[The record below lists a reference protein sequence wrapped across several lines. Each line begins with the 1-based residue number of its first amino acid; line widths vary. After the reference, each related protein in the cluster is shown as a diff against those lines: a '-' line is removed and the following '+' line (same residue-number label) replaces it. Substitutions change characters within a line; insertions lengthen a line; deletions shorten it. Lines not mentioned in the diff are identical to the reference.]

1 MATTDAPHLD
11 RLLDAVRTLEPL
23 IRAHADEAE
32 QHRRLPQPLVTA
44 LAAAGLFRL
53 YTPYTLGGW
62 EVESVTFYRV
72 VEALARVDAST
83 AWCVWLASGN
93 PVYVGRCLPDEGA
106 EAVFGR
112 DPHVAT
118 AGVVAPYGRAVAQDG
133 GYLVSGRWPY
143 ASGCQHCTW
152 LFCCCTVYDGEQL
165 RLTAHGDPEVRVLC
179 VPSSQ
184 VTILDTWEVSGL
196 AGTGSH
202 DVVIEEVFVPEAYSG
217 LFGAGPLPHSTHF
230 QGLLY
235 RYPFILASALPIGAL
250 ALGIAQG
257 AVETVVE
264 LAQTKQPAGATTLL
278 REQALFHVRLAEAVA
293 SVRAA
298 RAWLYAAVQ
307 QTWEAMRTRGEVTV
321 TERADV
327 LLASA
332 HATRSAAAAVALV
345 YTTAGATA
353 NNRRSPLQRALR
365 DIHAVTQH
373 IATAPSQYESAG
385 RMLVGLPP
393 LQSRILL

>member
-1 MATTDAPHLD
+1 MAAADAYPLD
-11 RLLDAVRTLEPL
+11 RLLDAVRALEPL
-23 IRAHADEAE
+23 IRAQADEAE
-32 QHRRLPQPLVTA
+32 QQRRLPQPVVTA
-44 LAAAGLFRL
+44 LAEAGLFRM
-53 YTPYTLGGW
+53 YTPHTLGGL
-62 EVESVTFYRV
+62 EVDPLTFYRV
-72 VEALARVDAST
+72 VEALARIDGST
-83 AWCVWLASGN
+83 AWCVWIASGN
-93 PVYVGRCLPDEGA
+93 PVYVGRCLTEQGA

-112 DPHVAT
+112 DPHVVT

-133 GYLVSGRWPY
+133 GYLVCGRWPY
-143 ASGCQHCTW
+143 ASGCHHCTW
-152 LFCCCTVYDGEQL
+152 LFCCCTVGDGDQM
-165 RLTAHGDPEVRVLC
+165 RLTARGDPEVRVLF
-179 VPSSQ
+179 VPISQ
-184 VTILDTWEVSGL
+184 VTIMDTWEVSGL

-217 LFGAGPLPHSTHF
+217 IFGAGPPPDSTHF

-257 AVETVVE
+257 AVETVME
-264 LAQTKQPAGATTLL
+264 LAQTKQPVGATTLL
-278 REQALFHVRLAEAVA
+278 REHALFHVRLAEAVA
-293 SVRAA
+293 LVRSA

-307 QTWEAMRTRGEVTV
+307 QTWEAMRTRAEVTV
-321 TERADV
+321 AERADV
-327 LLASA
+327 LLAGA
-332 HATRSAAAAVALV
+332 NATRSAAAAVDLV
-345 YTTAGATA
+345 YTAAGATA
-353 NNRRSPLQRALR
+353 NYRRSPLQRALR